1 MKVIVQDE
9 KCLGCG
15 SCVSL
20 TDQKIFDYNEDGRA
34 SVVQEN
40 LSEQDLE
47 LVKQA
52 MEYCPTDAIEI
63 IEEK

>member
-20 TDQKIFDYNEDGRA
+20 TNQQIFDYNEDGRA
-34 SVVQEN
+34 SVVQED

>member
-20 TDQKIFDYNEDGRA
+20 TNQKIFDYNEDGRA
-34 SVVQEN
+34 SVVQED

-47 LVKQA
+47 LAKQA

>member
-20 TDQKIFDYNEDGRA
+20 TNQKIFDYNEDGRA
-34 SVVQEN
+34 SVVQED

>member
-34 SVVQEN
+34 SVVQED

-52 MEYCPTDAIEI
+52 MDYCPTDAIEI